1 MGEIPHTSTGEAGFT
16 IVEVMVA
23 VVMLVVGVLAVF
35 VMIEGSLSSTSRTT
49 AREQATN
56 LARDLVERAREVPYA
71 STTTGVAA
79 ASLAAKLPEAPTVT
93 GSTFTVQR
101 RNVTYS
107 VTVSACSIDDPS
119 DGAGVAGSGTFC
131 DAPLSS
137 SGPGGATAGAGV
149 VAAPNILG
157 LPVTLAASGSL
168 IDTLCSAVGTNTAIA
183 NRVSSLATSLVGA
196 AGQGAALSLC
206 STPGSATVA
215 FDHTPD
221 DLRRIRVALSWTP
234 RGRSTPST
242 LTQTTLLTS
251 PT

>member
-1 MGEIPHTSTGEAGFT
+1 MGEFAHTVEGEDGFT

-23 VVMLVVGVLAVF
+23 VVMLVVGVLAVL

-56 LARDLVERAREVPYA
+56 LARDLVERSRQVPYA

-79 ASLAAKLPEAPTVT
+79 ASVAATLPEAPAVS
-93 GSTFTVQR
+93 GSIFSVER

-107 VTVSACSIDDPS
+107 VSVSACSIDDPS

-137 SGPGGATAGAGV
+137 SGPGGATAGSGV
-149 VAAPNILG
+149 VVGPNILG

-168 IDTLCSAVGTNTAIA
+168 IDTLCNAVGTNTAIA
-183 NRVSSLATSLVGA
+183 NQVSSLATSLVGA
-196 AGQGAALSLC
+196 AGQGASLSVC

-221 DLRRIRVALSWTP
+221 DLRRVRVALSWTP